1 VRSTRLS
8 NHERACLFYD
18 ASRDLTSTLRVCLG
32 RIRYFLEAA
41 ARLKRVRF
49 SVNCPRILQLR
60 SRRHALGYGE
70 QPSDQGDWS
79 LSIGPPWQ
87 HWVSLYET
95 PFRKAELV
103 RRSSFSDSPMRLVNS
118 HSSLFEQAY
127 LGLTPPFNQI
137 INELHSQIPLM
148 IVVKTI

>member
-70 QPSDQGDWS
+70 QPSDKDQGDWS

-103 RRSSFSDSPMRLVNS
+103 RRSSFSDSQTGRRSSTISGKASACGRLS
-118 HSSLFEQAY
+118 EKKAREPITH
-127 LGLTPPFNQI
+127 
-137 INELHSQIPLM
+137 
-148 IVVKTI
+148 